1 MKKYLVFLLLI
12 SLANLYQELTGQNL
26 RLVSGDF
33 HQHTSFSDGG
43 YAIDYIMSKNDEYGL
58 DWWVISDHGGGSIK
72 DGRNYQY
79 DDQTKTRVEV
89 FWDQVLTSDQFKGSP
104 SYLWGHHKMWMWQC
118 LKEYSFPRV
127 IAARNLFADKIIFQ
141 GFEMNVPGHQHAS
154 VCILGKQYDA
164 NPLIDQ
170 LAAFE
175 YRFDDLDLDGSG
187 GQHEGWN
194 KSSLFGHQKALEAIE
209 FLQSNY
215 RHNSWFILA
224 HPDWIDPSKGFDIRT
239 IREFNNIGPDVCF
252 GFEGM
257 PGSQK
262 NAVRGLYS
270 NTSVGGGTYG
280 GAGYYTALVGGLWD
294 ALLSEGRHWWIFANS
309 DNHINTGTFYPGEY
323 QRNYTWVKEE
333 QDPRAIIDG
342 LRSGNSFIVTGD
354 LIDNLEFSVNDLPMG
369 SDVHIN
375 DKSVKIKILFHDP
388 QGVNRNTYSGYNSPV
403 LDHIDLIAGEISG
416 FVKPEDPAFNEAN
429 APKTRV
435 LARYDA
441 IGNVVDKNGLKSV
454 AWNDLGN
461 GWHEINVDMPILKDS
476 YFRLRG
482 TNMGLNVPN
491 ETNEN
496 GDPLCDLLK
505 GSNSGKLAFD
515 DLWFYSNPIFVRVGK
530 STDVEIDA
538 TLSMSISPN
547 PSIDG
552 NVKVKVNMVNATLE
566 VCNMNGVRLVQ
577 QSINGFEQPLNLSG
591 FAKGVYMIRV
601 ESQGNIVTQKVVVK

>member
-1 MKKYLVFLLLI
+1 M
-12 SLANLYQELTGQNL
+12 LTGQNL

-58 DWWVISDHGGGSIK
+58 DWWVINDHGGASIK
-72 DGRNYQY
+72 DGRSYQY

-89 FWDQVLTSDQFKGSP
+89 FWDGVLTPDQFKGSP

-127 IAARNLFADKIIFQ
+127 IAARNLFTDKVIFQ

-154 VCILGKQYDA
+154 VCILGKQFDT

-187 GQHEGWN
+187 GKHEGWD
-194 KSSLFGHQKALEAIE
+194 KSSLFGHQKALEAINY
-209 FLQSNY
+209 LQLSY

-224 HPDWIDPSKGFDIRT
+224 HPDWIDPSKGFDIGT
-239 IREFNNIGPDVCF
+239 IREFNNLGPDVCF

-262 NAVRGLYS
+262 NAVRGLYT

-280 GAGYYTALVGGLWD
+280 GAGYYTAAIGGLWD

-333 QDPRAIIDG
+333 QDPRSIIDG
-342 LRSGNSFIVTGD
+342 LRSGNTFIVTGD
-354 LIDNLEFSVNDLPMG
+354 LIDNLEFSVDDLPMG
-369 SDVHIN
+369 SDVYTN
-375 DKSVKIKILFHDP
+375 DKSVQIKILVHDP
-388 QGVNRNTYSGYNSPV
+388 QGVNRNTYGSYNSPV
-403 LDHIDLIAGEISG
+403 LDHIDLIGGEISG
-416 FVKPEDPAFNEAN
+416 EVKPVDPSFNVAN

-435 LARYDA
+435 FARYDA
-441 IGNVVDKNGLKSV
+441 VGDVVDKNGVKSV

-461 GWHEINVDMPILKDS
+461 GWREIRVDIPIFKNS

-482 TNMGLNVPN
+482 TNLGLNVPN

-496 GDPLCDLLK
+496 GDPLCDLLI
-505 GSNSGKLAFD
+505 GANSGKAAFD
-515 DLWFYSNPIFVRVGK
+515 DLWFYSNPIFVKVGK
-530 STDVEIDA
+530 STDVESDR
-538 TLSMSISPN
+538 TLRMSVSPN
-547 PSIDG
+547 PSTDG
-552 NVKVKVNMVNATLE
+552 MVNVKVNLVNASME
-566 VCNMNGVRLVQ
+566 VYNMNGVRLIRDN
-577 QSINGFEQPLNLSG
+577 INGFEHSLNLSG
-591 FAKGVYMIRV
+591 YAKGVYMIRV
-601 ESQGNIVTQKVVVK
+601 ESQGRIITQKIVVK